1 VSDTECPTRGR
12 VAVIDD
18 DADTL
23 ATASSLLERA
33 GFEVLTFSGSFHR
46 LAFVA
51 AQRPDL
57 VLMDVNMP
65 LVPGDDLCRLMQD
78 DYELRDVPVVFFSSN
93 DERALRALVRE
104 TGAAGYIA
112 KSDMAA
118 DLGVKVARFLPRRR
132 PSGGPL

>member
-1 VSDTECPTRGR
+1 MKDTSRPAAGR

-23 ATASSLLERA
+23 ATASSLLERS
-33 GFEVLTFSGSFHR
+33 GFEVVTFAGPYQR

-51 AQRPDL
+51 ATQPDL

-65 LVPGDDLCRLMQD
+65 LVPGDDLCRLMKD
-78 DYELRDVPVVFFSSN
+78 DRDLRDIPVVYFSSN
-93 DERALRALVRE
+93 DERALRTMVRE

-118 DLGVKVARFLPRRR
+118 DLGVKVARFLPPR
-132 PSGGPL
+132 PTSDESC

>member
-1 VSDTECPTRGR
+1 MNNTRRPPAGR

-23 ATASSLLERA
+23 ATASSLLERS
-33 GFEVLTFSGSFHR
+33 GFEVVTFVGSFNR

-51 AQRPDL
+51 AQQPDL

-65 LVPGDDLCRLMQD
+65 LVPGDDLCRMMKD
-78 DYELRDVPVVFFSSN
+78 DHDLRDIPVVYFSSN
-93 DERALRALVRE
+93 DERTLRAMVRE

-118 DLGVKVARFLPRRR
+118 DLAVKVARFLPQRG
-132 PSGGPL
+132 SSDESC